1 MICTLYDNKMYLLV
15 INENNTLY
23 EWTELLYPF
32 SIRNNNIIQSEYDGY
47 NIPTKDIFVSN
58 IIDIENWGGGRK

>member
-1 MICTLYDNKMYLLV
+1 MYLLE

-32 SIRNNNIIQSEYDGY
+32 SIRDNNIIQSEYGY
-47 NIPTKDIFVSN
+47 DIPTKDIFVSN
-58 IIDIENWGGGRK
+58 IIDIENWGGVKVKIMV

>member
-1 MICTLYDNKMYLLV
+1 MYLLE
-15 INENNTLY
+15 INENTLLY

-32 SIRNNNIIQSEYDGY
+32 SIRDNNIIQSEDNEY

-58 IIDIENWGGGRK
+58 IIDIENWGGGE

>member
-1 MICTLYDNKMYLLV
+1 MYLLE
-15 INENNTLY
+15 INNENTLLY

-58 IIDIENWGGGRK
+58 IINIENWGGGRK